1 MVEPSFRTAIFG
13 TCDWGRVFVCFF
25 LVIVARLMKTL
36 VLGAGGLSQ
45 NLGVSLYFLGV
56 YYYCLP
62 GNHINKTYPPG
73 TNHISHQT
81 GSSENLDSK
90 LPWDMLVPGRVQG
103 GPQPGYNSSY
113 QLIFRRPGS
122 FIYNWFLGPILFP
135 NGRKWG

>member
-13 TCDWGRVFVCFF
+13 TCDWGRVLCVFF

-90 LPWDMLVPGRVQG
+90 LPWDMLVPGRVRG
-103 GPQPGYNSSY
+103 GSQPGYNSSY
-113 QLIFRRPGS
+113 QLIFRLLKKGA
-122 FIYNWFLGPILFP
+122 
-135 NGRKWG
+135 RKLHL